1 MLFLLLRRRSVKLC
15 HSLERVAERDTKL
28 PPYLPLL
35 SCFCFFSYN
44 HDASCSSVG
53 PTSSWSLQF
62 CFSIHFPFLLSISL
76 SFSSTTGSKDV
87 EWHSAKKT
95 RCTRELSLSLSL
107 SGELCCCE
115 NSPRVVVFVNMFGG
129 RTSTYKLW
137 RTTSSACFM
146 STMMSMPLHHLVSCR
161 STHVSCCLSS
171 SYFSGNS
178 HNLSTSSSSVL
189 RVHLLQL
196 CGITRLTS
204 SSTSSATDVNPWQRR
219 RLLETPCSTLNG
231 KFLRGIITI
240 VFCGFFWMPHL
251 RIPSFLVLRETRVE
265 DAEEFWRQAQ
275 TTRAHAYGTARA
287 RSCGK
292 EGSGTVQWRDL
303 YEVLASFWL
312 QV

>member
-1 MLFLLLRRRSVKLC
+1 MHHAVVLARQ
-15 HSLERVAERDTKL
+15 ARDHCSFAFPSTF
-28 PPYLPLL
+28 P
-35 SCFCFFSYN
+35 FFSQYLCPSRLPQDPKMSN
-44 HDASCSSVG
+44 GILPRKHVAPESS
-53 PTSSWSLQF
+53 
-62 CFSIHFPFLLSISL
+62 
-76 SFSSTTGSKDV
+76 
-87 EWHSAKKT
+87 
-95 RCTRELSLSLSL
+95 LSLSLSL